1 MKFIKGAALF
11 LGGGLTAVV
20 LLSKALIDKSINHAD
35 DDVAYENDEL
45 IVIRQNA
52 KRPDRNVYLAT
63 IRYKDQSTEEEA

>member
-20 LLSKALIDKSINHAD
+20 LFSKALFDKSNNHTD

-52 KRPDRNVYLAT
+52 KRPDRNLYLAT